1 MKDGNVG
8 FGKRKDLYGLRPSEK
23 KLLCVHQADLMG
35 IEAGFFFLA

>member
-23 KLLCVHQADLMG
+23 KLLCIRQADFMG
-35 IEAGFFFLA
+35 IETGVFFLA

>member
-1 MKDGNVG
+1 MKDEDVG

-23 KLLCVHQADLMG
+23 KLLCIHQADLMG